1 VRRGNWAQVEEA
13 TRNYKEAEGPK
24 KQKRKKN
31 KRKKKMQEALKK
43 DFMAYDL
50 SRKHQTRL

>member
-13 TRNYKEAEGPK
+13 TRNYMEAEGPK

-31 KRKKKMQEALKK
+31 KRKEKLRGLEERFHGLW
-43 DFMAYDL
+43 FI
-50 SRKHQTRL
+50 